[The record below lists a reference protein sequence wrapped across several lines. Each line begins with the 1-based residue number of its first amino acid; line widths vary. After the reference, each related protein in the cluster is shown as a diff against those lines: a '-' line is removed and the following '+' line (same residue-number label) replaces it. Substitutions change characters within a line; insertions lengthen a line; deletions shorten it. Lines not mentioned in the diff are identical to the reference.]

1 MSHVLVL
8 LAPGFE
14 DLEAVT
20 ITDLLVRADINV
32 ITAGLDQQIVT
43 ASRGTRI
50 TPDTTLDAVLDKQ
63 FDMIVLPGGQPGAD
77 NLQNDQRVIS
87 LLKKQANNNKYI
99 AAICAAP
106 KILEHAKLLN
116 NKKATSFPGVLKKTN
131 NNLIKIVDDAVVID
145 ENIITS
151 RGPGTAI
158 DFTLKLIELLG
169 GNEKKI
175 EIEAQLVRY

>member
-20 ITDLLVRADINV
+20 ITDLLVRAGIDV
-32 ITAGLDQQIVT
+32 ITAGLNQQIVT

-77 NLQNDQRVIS
+77 NLQNDPRVTP
-87 LLKKQANNNKYI
+87 LT
-99 AAICAAP
+99 
-106 KILEHAKLLN
+106 E
-116 NKKATSFPGVLKKTN
+116 KTC
-131 NNLIKIVDDAVVID
+131 
-145 ENIITS
+145 
-151 RGPGTAI
+151 G
-158 DFTLKLIELLG
+158 
-169 GNEKKI
+169 
-175 EIEAQLVRY
+175 QQ